1 MADFPLIH
9 LWDKKYLIRHFA
21 ILNIKMRF
29 KNTYLGFV
37 WAAIEPLI
45 YFTVLYLV
53 FAGIWEAETEFAIYL
68 ISGIIIYHIFAR
80 GTAGGLVSLTG
91 NKGILKSIYFR
102 REFFPVVAT
111 LAIAILSFVDVAVFF
126 GMMPIFQFVPSWT
139 IVLLPVVLVLVLVL
153 VLGMS
158 YLLSVLNVFIRDTQN
173 IWFILTHALLFV
185 SPIFWQ
191 VEDAGSILLQIHSI
205 NPVGQLIEITHQL
218 VVDHQIPPLGD
229 WVTVSLYVFGIFFF
243 GFFVFQKFESRIVE
257 EL

>member
-1 MADFPLIH
+1 MGSRAINYVLVLSITLI
-9 LWDKKYLIRHFA
+9 LFS
-21 ILNIKMRF
+21 
-29 KNTYLGFV
+29 
-37 WAAIEPLI
+37 
-45 YFTVLYLV
+45 
-53 FAGIWEAETEFAIYL
+53 GIWEAKTDFAIYL
-68 ISGIIIYHIFAR
+68 ISGIIIYHIFVR

-111 LAIAILSFVDVAVFF
+111 LAIALLSFVDVAVFF
-126 GMMPIFQFVPSWT
+126 GIMPIFQFVPSWT

-153 VLGMS
+153 VLGLS
-158 YLLSVLNVFIRDTQN
+158 YLLSVLNVFVRDVQN
-173 IWFILTHALLFV
+173 IWFILAHALLFV

-191 VEDAGSILLQIHSI
+191 VEDAGDILLQIHSI
-205 NPVGQLIEITHQL
+205 NPIGQLIEISHQL

-243 GFFVFQKFESRIVE
+243 GFFVFHKFEARIVE